1 MKHQRRCS
9 RLHALKGEDC
19 STARFLRKLD
29 ESLAETFLQ
38 RPLEAISD
46 SPGIYISD
54 TSIYRLVC
62 LLTILVCI
70 TIFVVDVL
78 FERILSLSPKSLVLL
93 SLRDPL
99 IWAQKRMQY
108 HSKSE
113 IVCNENLWTKVPHP
127 FDLVGC
133 MKLSSHVT
141 DSLITFPDFNSILEA
156 RSVNGSSVFQMLADA
171 YKQMN
176 TYNAGML
183 YFLCFI

>member
-9 RLHALKGEDC
+9 RLHALKGDDC

-54 TSIYRLVC
+54 TSFYCFVR
-62 LLTILVCI
+62 LLT

-78 FERILSLSPKSLVLL
+78 FERIFSLSPKSFVLL

-99 IWAQKRMQY
+99 IWAQKRMHY

-113 IVCNENLWTKVPHP
+113 IICNENLWTKVPHP

-141 DSLITFPDFNSILEA
+141 DSLITFPDFNSELEA
-156 RSVNGSSVFQMLADA
+156 RNVNGTNIFQVLANA

-183 YFLCFI
+183 YFLCTFI